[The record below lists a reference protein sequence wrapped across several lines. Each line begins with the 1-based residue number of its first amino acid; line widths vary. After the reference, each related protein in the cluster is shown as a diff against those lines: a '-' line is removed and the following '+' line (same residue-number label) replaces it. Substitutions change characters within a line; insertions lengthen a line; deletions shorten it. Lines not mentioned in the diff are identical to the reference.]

1 MYRGGMG
8 GMYGGG
14 YGGYGGGMYGGGMYG
29 GGMYGGGMY
38 GNGMN
43 GMDQQ
48 SGPMLALERISMLV
62 NSLCF
67 TAETI
72 ERSMHSMAFFWE
84 SLKRI
89 KTWAYQGIIK
99 LLLWNKKKAKAIVNM
114 FLYMIGKRQSLKH
127 AIPIKILLL
136 NIVMA
141 FIAIHLGKFVYRE
154 LTKPQPLPV
163 SRPGFN
169 F

>member
-1 MYRGGMG
+1 MNPTGLTNPLSTSPYGGYNRTPYRSPMYNSYSSPMYRAGMG
-8 GMYGGG
+8 GMYGG
-14 YGGYGGGMYGGGMYG
+14 YGGMGGMYGGGMYG

-38 GNGMN
+38 GGMYGNGME
-43 GMDQQ
+43 Q

-89 KTWAYQGIIK
+89 KTWAYQGIVK
-99 LLLWNKKKAKAIVNM
+99 LLLWNKKKAKAIINM
-114 FLYMIGKRQSLKH
+114 FLYMIGKR
-127 AIPIKILLL
+127 
-136 NIVMA
+136 
-141 FIAIHLGKFVYRE
+141 
-154 LTKPQPLPV
+154 
-163 SRPGFN
+163 
-169 F
+169 